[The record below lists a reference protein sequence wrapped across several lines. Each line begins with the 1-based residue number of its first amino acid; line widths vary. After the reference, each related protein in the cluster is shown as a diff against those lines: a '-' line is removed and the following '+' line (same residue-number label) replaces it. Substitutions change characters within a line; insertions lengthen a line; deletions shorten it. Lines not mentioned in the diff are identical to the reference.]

1 MIELHGLTK
10 KFAQDKGLFDVSF
23 TVEPGTVFG
32 FIGPNGAG
40 KSTAIRHLMGLLQ
53 PDSGN
58 ATIGGYNCWSSS
70 PEVKKL
76 VGYLPGEISF
86 PSDLTG
92 DDILT
97 LTRRMDTT
105 SSEREKELLTLF
117 PLDTKVKVRKMSKG
131 MKQKLAIIRCFM
143 KDAPVYLLD
152 EPTSGLDPLMQ
163 ERFLELVLREK
174 EAGKAILM
182 SSHHF
187 PEMEKTCDY
196 AALIRNG
203 RIVVADSIDSLIASS
218 QKMYHVEFVTAQAA
232 HQFSE
237 IMHGKLMGTRVDVS
251 VSTTDELNTFLQTL
265 AAFRVTS
272 FRSAPA
278 DLETVFIHY
287 YAEEES
293 V

>member
-10 KFAQDKGLFDVSF
+10 KFAKDRGVFDVSF

-53 PDSGN
+53 PDSGK
-58 ATIGGYNCWSSS
+58 ATIGGYDCWSSS
-70 PEVKKL
+70 PNVKKL

-86 PSDLTG
+86 PADLTG

-97 LTRRMDTT
+97 LTRRMDRT
-105 SSEREKELLTLF
+105 SPERESELLALF

-187 PEMEKTCDY
+187 PEMEKTCDH

-203 RIVVADSIDSLIASS
+203 RIVVSDSIDGLIASS
-218 QKMYHVEFVTAQAA
+218 RKLFHIEFENTQSAQ
-232 HQFSE
+232 QFSE
-237 IMHGKLMGTRVDVS
+237 AMHGKLMGTRVDVS
-251 VSTTDELNTFLQTL
+251 VSTTDELNTLLQSL
-265 AAFRVTS
+265 ATYRVIS